1 MKKFL
6 IKNLLTDWKRFAHK
20 THLNDIETVV
30 EHIDQDNKDD
40 KSKMASFL
48 EKLFEIDPLQYK
60 GIIVNSLSTLGKFD
74 ILFDVAFDGKII
86 FLYVY
91 IKALVKCNPKTFPL
105 VGI

>member
-30 EHIDQDNKDD
+30 EHINQDNKDD
-40 KSKMASFL
+40 KSKMAPFV
-48 EKLFEIDPLQYK
+48 EKLSEIDPLQHK
-60 GIIVNSLSTLGKFD
+60 GIIVNFLSALGKFN

-86 FLYVY
+86 FLYVC
-91 IKALVKCNPKTFPL
+91 IKALVKC
-105 VGI
+105 